1 MIQFGRDGQSARLD
15 VDQQFPPALCALP
28 HTHLEADQFLPAL
41 GRRADQHQHALGL
54 GLHACLQVDTVGPE
68 IHVAP
73 GRQVAPLPTRIIRL
87 PLAPQP
93 GDHRRRQV
101 RGIAA
106 QQRRQCL
113 LEIAHRD
120 PAQIEDRQQGI
131 QARRPPGPAWQ
142 DRRCKT
148 DALSPLAGAA
158 VAQLHP
164 PHFDRTDPGL
174 DHPLRPQPVP
184 HQALAPIRQLLALH
198 RRQER
203 LGLRLDGLGKQ
214 PASAAPQDGRQR
226 IVDGLGLTEWDNGV
240 IPRHG
245 VSLLREVQAGFHPP
259 RYAALLT
266 EPSPSFGHSSCR
278 AGRCP

>member
-1 MIQFGRDGQSARLD
+1 MHRAALVAGCRRHLIDGLPKAECPVAGGQFGRDGQSARLE

-28 HTHLEADQFLPAL
+28 HAHLEADQFLLAL
-41 GRRADQHQHALGL
+41 GRRADQHQDALGL
-54 GLHACLQVDTVGPE
+54 WLPCVPAGRHRRPRHTRSAGPTSR
-68 IHVAP
+68 A
-73 GRQVAPLPTRIIRL
+73 AAKRIVRL

-93 GDHRRRQV
+93 RDHRRRQV

-106 QQRRQCL
+106 QQRPERL

-131 QARRPPGPAWQ
+131 QARRPPRPAWQ

-184 HQALAPIRQLLALH
+184 HQALAPIRQLHALH
-198 RRQER
+198 RGQEC
-203 LGLRLDGLGKQ
+203 LGLRDRTGQAAGERRFRMAVSGSSI
-214 PASAAPQDGRQR
+214 ASD
-226 IVDGLGLTEWDNGV
+226 
-240 IPRHG
+240 
-245 VSLLREVQAGFHPP
+245 
-259 RYAALLT
+259 
-266 EPSPSFGHSSCR
+266 
-278 AGRCP
+278 